1 MLYTGNVEYHCCNKE
16 KRGNEIWVWCGHP
29 AKGSNWF
36 IAFKLILL
44 VVYFLACL
52 FWPVRLLIVPADY
65 LFTSVENNEN
75 EIPKAELLSD
85 EIPVDDLSPITCS
98 TLLKKCVTHF
108 TTTGNFFKLFC
119 FYYIFIPFSVYIY
132 LALHYTLLLDFLSEI
147 EAKNAFE
154 DGAIFNYVFD
164 IRNKLYCL
172 LLALVLFVILPGMV
186 LFSIES
192 KPHYVNKLQ
201 NAVRKNLKLLPK
213 SISPHHEC
221 FKYSLKTAIS
231 EIIPGPYKITKTSLN
246 YTSKVWKMLFYL
258 NYVFAIDI
266 YVTLFL
272 LYAAICGILGT
283 VLLTYFLLRSVINI
297 MMYSPSATLLAFL
310 ANEFVKSFSD
320 GKKSPETVLRNPKKN
335 GFLLSFSYLLS
346 FLWVSYFALL
356 AFLCCNFFTKMF
368 GFVIMGLI
376 INAQRTTP
384 YVIFTYVLINNISI
398 SFNNFQNRFKQV
410 KEIISKHWKEKA
422 SSLQSAEISG
432 NTIPRNLFWFVC
444 DERNVLPYRKL
455 VLW

>member
-1 MLYTGNVEYHCCNKE
+1 MLYTGNIEYHCCNKE

-154 DGAIFNYVFD
+154 DGAMIFNYVFD

-246 YTSKVWKMLFYL
+246 YTSNILFELCFCNCYIR
-258 NYVFAIDI
+258 YTFPA
-266 YVTLFL
+266 
-272 LYAAICGILGT
+272 
-283 VLLTYFLLRSVINI
+283 
-297 MMYSPSATLLAFL
+297 
-310 ANEFVKSFSD
+310 
-320 GKKSPETVLRNPKKN
+320 
-335 GFLLSFSYLLS
+335 
-346 FLWVSYFALL
+346 
-356 AFLCCNFFTKMF
+356 LCCYMWDSWHRFVNVFSFTFCYKYNDVFPVCYTSCIPGKRICKEFF
-368 GFVIMGLI
+368 G
-376 INAQRTTP
+376 
-384 YVIFTYVLINNISI
+384 
-398 SFNNFQNRFKQV
+398 
-410 KEIISKHWKEKA
+410 WKK
-422 SSLQSAEISG
+422 
-432 NTIPRNLFWFVC
+432 IPRNRTTESEEKRL
-444 DERNVLPYRKL
+444 LT
-455 VLW
+455 